1 MPADDLVLNVRQI
14 GNYPPTGL
22 SFPGDLVVIQR
33 GGLGGPYQSITT
45 QALVATA
52 LAQGG
57 GPLDVSTGFAP
68 ADAVAPQIFT
78 DNLVV
83 ALGATHNWNCYF
95 SSVSNGFNY
104 TTNGAAAA
112 AGYDGNAGFSWSSAP
127 PGAAGA
133 VVSLGQLMQLRPNG
147 QLVLFEGQINLPRDP
162 MAPTE
167 AATAGWVAANTV
179 ASFNGRTGVVELG
192 TWDILFAG
200 GAPIWSPD
208 FGGCPSA
215 PTPEPADVSQRIAT
229 TAFVN
234 TAINE
239 FLSGF
244 LASEVFVSSFNGRTG
259 AVVLTAADV
268 TAVADAIYAPLDSPN
283 FSGYATSITP
293 PAGTI
298 NGQIATTAFVM
309 NAVSEATAGVASFNG
324 RTGIV
329 ILSLADVTAVG
340 GAPLASPV
348 FSGTPAAPTPAPGDV
363 STRIAT
369 TAFVDAATGGG
380 SFAPINSPAFTGIPT
395 GPTAAVGDDSN
406 QLATTAFVLNEIA
419 AVNAGVVSFNG
430 RTGVIT
436 LLANDISA
444 AGGATLSSPIFTG
457 VPLAPTAAPGTN
469 TPQIATCAFVMAAIG
484 ALPAVPL
491 PSTTNPIVNG
501 PATAGTSAAYSR
513 GDHVHPIDTSRA
525 AASALANYL
534 PLAGGT
540 LTGPIAGTSAQFSA
554 SLAASTMQI
563 NNGQL
568 QITRGTATN
577 PVVFFNDGSTNRTS
591 LYFNIA
597 SGQSTWVDN
606 FSGSNIIMGP
616 GAAMT
621 LSAGTIAL
629 SGNSSVSGTL
639 SIQGL
644 VLTTSAGYLYST
656 SGFTAP
662 VLRFTGASGLL
673 NPGSIPVVG
682 DIANMAFA
690 AAGGSPTGIAFQG
703 TNAANTVAYFVWT
716 DAGSDIRI
724 KENIAPT
731 QVDALA
737 AILAIPVREFDY
749 RQAALNA
756 MRPVGGARLT
766 GSDYH
771 VPIGLVAQ
779 EVMGLIPDMDVIV
792 TQPEGHNPALP
803 NDLHAIVLPNAVP
816 YLIRAIQQ
824 LETRLAA
831 LEAA

>member
-469 TPQIATCAFVMAAIG
+469 TPQIATTAFVMAAIG
-484 ALPAVPL
+484 ALSAVPL

-501 PATAGTSAAYSR
+501 PVTPGTSAAYSR

-540 LTGPIAGTSAQFSA
+540 LTGALGGTSCQFSGPG
-554 SLAASTMQI
+554 SFSTLQVV
-563 NNGQL
+563 NGQ
-568 QITRGTATN
+568 IAVAKGTATN
-577 PVVFFNDGSTNRTS
+577 PVIFFNDGTTNRTS

-606 FSGSNIIMGP
+606 YSGSNIIMGP

-621 LSAGTIAL
+621 LNAGTA
-629 SGNSSVSGTL
+629 NVSGALNVAGTL
-639 SIQGL
+639 AIQGL
-644 VLTTSAGYLYST
+644 TLTTSAGYLQST
-656 SGFTAP
+656 SGFMAP
-662 VLRFTGASGLL
+662 VLRFNSQLL
-673 NPGSIPVVG
+673 NPGAVPVVG

-766 GSDYH
+766 ASDYH